1 MQIQSIDVKYPA
13 DTPKWDEASYNR
25 GVQAG
30 ADQVIEKYEKQCL
43 EDTADECEDLGVA
56 AAQGKT
62 LWWIQRYPQIR
73 YKYICIAVYSSIAFS
88 YLHYLQYTEIAFE
101 YCPFNA
107 ATSFAPRPDY
117 KEQCRQVA
125 TGVCKGSIKE
135 QVNNNGCGISNAKL
149 EDLQARI
156 HIAKVYHAHITI

>member
-62 LWWIQRYPQIR
+62 L
-73 YKYICIAVYSSIAFS
+73 
-88 YLHYLQYTEIAFE
+88 
-101 YCPFNA
+101 
-107 ATSFAPRPDY
+107 
-117 KEQCRQVA
+117 
-125 TGVCKGSIKE
+125 
-135 QVNNNGCGISNAKL
+135 
-149 EDLQARI
+149 
-156 HIAKVYHAHITI
+156 